1 MLKEIHTEVKAKFQ
15 EYLKANDYT
24 IEYVGK
30 KTTEDFTDST
40 VKVEKGSADIGL
52 KLQVSP
58 EEDGKSG
65 TLELVDF
72 YGNPVKEVSKELLF
86 TIPTAAFSEKAV
98 FYAQDGKTELKAEE
112 KEGKYVF
119 STKDVKVTYRL
130 ASSGEN
136 KEEKGTTEAA
146 ETGEKKEETKET
158 KKMPTPLPLIA
169 AAVIVV
175 GAAVVMQKKKKQ

>member
-1 MLKEIHTEVKAKFQ
+1 M
-15 EYLKANDYT
+15 
-24 IEYVGK
+24 
-30 KTTEDFTDST
+30 
-40 VKVEKGSADIGL
+40 
-52 KLQVSP
+52 
-58 EEDGKSG
+58 
-65 TLELVDF
+65 
-72 YGNPVKEVSKELLF
+72 
-86 TIPTAAFSEKAV
+86 
-98 FYAQDGKTELKAEE
+98 FYAADGKTELMAEE